1 LEHCALGRGDPLT
14 GRDRCP
20 IPVEVAMGSP
30 NSDDLGRATD
40 GRMFIVFER
49 LVAPTLRE
57 ELRERTWSA
66 RKRPPD

>member
-1 LEHCALGRGDPLT
+1 
-14 GRDRCP
+14 
-20 IPVEVAMGSP
+20 MGSP